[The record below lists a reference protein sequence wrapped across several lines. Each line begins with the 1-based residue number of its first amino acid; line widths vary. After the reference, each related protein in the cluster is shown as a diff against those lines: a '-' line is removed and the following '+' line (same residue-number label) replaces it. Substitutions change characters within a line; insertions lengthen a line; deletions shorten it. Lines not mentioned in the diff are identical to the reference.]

1 MAGAHLNGGSG
12 VTDYIIQRSPNGT
25 SGWVPINDGVRATTG
40 YVVTGLVNGTRYYF
54 RVFAHNAAGNG
65 PSSNVVNQIP
75 RTVPSAPRLR
85 AYPGSARVALTWT
98 PPTSTGGAAITR
110 YAIQR
115 STSPTTGWVYLTT
128 TAAPTARS
136 FNSTG
141 LTNGVRY
148 YFRITAINAAGIGT
162 YSAYVSGVPTATAG
176 TGYYF
181 PNCTAVQQAGAAP
194 LLRTQAGYRS
204 ALDRDHDGIAC
215 E

>member
-1 MAGAHLNGGSG
+1 M
-12 VTDYIIQRSPNGT
+12 D
-25 SGWVPINDGVRATTG
+25 
-40 YVVTGLVNGTRYYF
+40 
-54 RVFAHNAAGNG
+54 AAGLDG
-65 PSSNVVNQIP
+65 WGGGHPLRHPTLHQPDHRLGVP
-75 RTVPSAPRLR
+75 HDHGRTDRTVVQL
-85 AYPGSARVALTWT
+85 
-98 PPTSTGGAAITR
+98 
-110 YAIQR
+110 
-115 STSPTTGWVYLTT
+115 
-128 TAAPTARS
+128 
-136 FNSTG
+136 TG